1 MSCAVFNRSS
11 LYFSQWRTTWEFCVQ
26 TRSTKK
32 VLLLVIILPQAP
44 QFSLVQSDVMVDL
57 EVVHPVVLA
66 VWVDLKGRGQ
76 GQSFREEA
84 D

>member
-1 MSCAVFNRSS
+1 M
-11 LYFSQWRTTWEFCVQ
+11 
-26 TRSTKK
+26 
-32 VLLLVIILPQAP
+32 LLPVIILPQNP

-57 EVVHPVVLA
+57 EVVQPVVLA

-76 GQSFREEA
+76 GQSFKEEA

>member
-1 MSCAVFNRSS
+1 MRFLTEAAFISPDGAQ
-11 LYFSQWRTTWEFCVQ
+11 LGDFCIQ
-26 TRSTKK
+26 TRSAERM
-32 VLLLVIILPQAP
+32 LLLVIILPQAP

-57 EVVHPVVLA
+57 EVVQPVVLA

>member
-11 LYFSQWRTTWEFCVQ
+11 LYFSRWRTTWEFCIQ
-26 TRSTKK
+26 TRSTEK

-57 EVVHPVVLA
+57 EVVQPVILA